1 MYKVG
6 DLIIYG
12 SYGVCKIKSIDSP
25 DIPGIDKN
33 RLYYTLSPLY
43 HNEKVFTPV
52 DTNVFIR
59 PVISCDE
66 AKQLISDIPS
76 IRENLTDI
84 DNIKLLEGFYKES
97 LKTHNCSD
105 LLRLLK
111 TIYTRERIVEE
122 QGKKLGQIDKRF
134 MDIAENRLYGEFA
147 VALNMHKENVKSYIE
162 CKIKEQEDIPSVGM
176 YSWTI
181 CNASQKVCL
190 FS

>member
-176 YSWTI
+176 YS
-181 CNASQKVCL
+181 
-190 FS
+190 